1 MNKSRISI
9 FSVVLHLLPAF
20 LLCAMFAAVGIMHV
34 SSRVL
39 VVRVGYALSDLQSE
53 SRALTRE
60 NDRLK
65 LELATLK
72 TPTRLEKAARE
83 DLGMAP
89 PNAAQVISLAPA
101 ISSSTKPSTDAAPKQ
116 ARADIASQRMGRRG
130 AP

>member
-1 MNKSRISI
+1 MNKSRVSI

-101 ISSSTKPSTDAAPKQ
+101 KKNADDAAPAKRQ
-116 ARADIASQRMGRRG
+116 ARAESPSQRLGRRG